1 VTTVAI
7 PGVRRVPARRE
18 MFMHKTL
25 KRLSP
30 SAAMEEAQFLKLLS
44 QAYRNAAVSENFTS
58 Y

>member
-1 VTTVAI
+1 
-7 PGVRRVPARRE
+7 
-18 MFMHKTL
+18 MHKTL